1 MDKNAEIMFTYYNF
15 TCTNYGWIRHRQ
27 DEANPVFYSQ
37 VVGSLPQWG
46 KMGPY
51 HPLGISCVGPA
62 IKSSL
67 CGHNNK
73 SLFDQACSVKMAR

>member
-1 MDKNAEIMFTYYNF
+1 MAELDTGKMWRILCFTSS
-15 TCTNYGWIRHRQ
+15 W
-27 DEANPVFYSQ
+27 
-37 VVGSLPQWG
+37 LPQWG

-51 HPLGISCVGPA
+51 HPLGISCIGPA

-73 SLFDQACSVKMAR
+73 LIPF

>member
-1 MDKNAEIMFTYYNF
+1 MAELDTGKMRRILCFTSS
-15 TCTNYGWIRHRQ
+15 W
-27 DEANPVFYSQ
+27 
-37 VVGSLPQWG
+37 LPQWG

-67 CGHNNK
+67 CSHNNK